1 MQQKVG
7 KHSYPFLVTI
17 EQIIN
22 EHKMKTFV
30 IITLILIGLYIPSW
44 AQYTQEPLP
53 YAYDAL
59 EPFVDARTMEIHYSK
74 HHAGYVAKLNE
85 ALSQSDNGG
94 PTDLIGLLG
103 AISSYPAAVR
113 NNAGGHYNHTLFWK
127 ILTPEKNTR
136 PSDMLQKAIDRDFSG
151 IDALK
156 KQLLK
161 EASAR
166 FGSGWAWLVVTSD
179 KKLVVLSTPNQ
190 DNPLMDD
197 VPVRGV
203 PVLGIDVWE
212 HAYYLKYQNRR
223 AEYLEALWN
232 VINWD
237 EVSRLY
243 EREVE

>member
-1 MQQKVG
+1 
-7 KHSYPFLVTI
+7 
-17 EQIIN
+17 
-22 EHKMKTFV
+22 MKTFV